1 MSRRPPRE
9 AVHRIPALVLVAAL
23 IAGLV
28 VLERGS
34 SPAPPTIPRRASAVD
49 GPTVP
54 STDAVSVAWFCA
66 EGTSVEGGRAD
77 ETVLIANLAAHPVDA
92 TVTVMRGAGRR
103 FAVERRTI
111 AALAQERVLVSDL
124 ADAEQPG
131 VVVEVLGGPA
141 IVEHELRGNDDV
153 AVGPCARA
161 AGRRWYF
168 AGGTTVRGA
177 EEWLTLFNPFGQDAI
192 VDVSFLTATRR
203 EVPLATQSLA
213 VPRHSRISV
222 PVHEQ
227 VLREERLATE
237 VHARIG
243 RVVAE
248 RTLRFDGTDTR
259 RGLAVSLGVNG
270 SASRWRLPVG
280 DAQVGTAQSI
290 SIANFASHAAQID
303 VSVTL
308 DGETALEP
316 EKVDVSAESVVRVE
330 LGDRVP
336 VASAYTVDVHVTDG
350 APVVVEA
357 FGTWAVPA
365 PVTGIATTP
374 GLVTEARRWAFAVGR
389 PDDSADAVI
398 SAINVSNRPL
408 TVQLYAYTA
417 GDPNSPASAPARAV
431 APGER
436 AEFRLS
442 ELGIRPDQVIVIEAD
457 GLIVVG
463 RLILGGGASISSGVP
478 DLDAQ
483 R

>member
-1 MSRRPPRE
+1 
-9 AVHRIPALVLVAAL
+9 VGAL

-28 VLERGS
+28 VVQRGTS
-34 SPAPPTIPRRASAVD
+34 STPLAIAHRATAID

-54 STDAVSVAWFCA
+54 SNDAVSVAWFCS

-77 ETVLIANLAAHPVDA
+77 ETVVIGNLARHPIKA
-92 TVTVMRGAGRR
+92 TVTVMRGAGRS
-103 FAVERRTI
+103 FAVEHRTI
-111 AALAQERVLVSDL
+111 AALAQERILVSDL
-124 ADAEQPG
+124 AEAEQPG

-141 IVEHELRGNDDV
+141 IVEHELRGNDDL

-161 AGRRWYF
+161 AGRHWFF

-203 EVPLATQSLA
+203 EAPLTTQSLA
-213 VPRHSRISV
+213 VPRHSRISL

-227 VLREERLATE
+227 VLREDRLAIE

-270 SASRWRLPVG
+270 AASRWRLPVG
-280 DAQVGTAQSI
+280 DAQAGTAQSI
-290 SIANFASHAAQID
+290 SIANFASRAAEVE

-308 DGETALEP
+308 DGQTALEP
-316 EKVDVSAESVVRVE
+316 ERVNVSAQSVERVD
-330 LGDRVP
+330 LGARLP
-336 VASAYTVDVHVTDG
+336 LGSAYTVDVRVRNG

-357 FGTWAVPA
+357 SGTWAAPA
-365 PVTGIATTP
+365 PFTGVATTI
-374 GLVTEARRWAFAVGR
+374 GSVSEARRWVFALGR
-389 PDDSADAVI
+389 PDETTDAVI
-398 SAINVSNRPL
+398 SAINVSKRPL

-436 AEFRLS
+436 AEFRLF
-442 ELGIRPDQVIVIEAD
+442 EIGVRPDQVIVIAAD
-457 GLIVVG
+457 GPIVVG
-463 RLILGGGASISSGVP
+463 RLILGGGASISPGVP
-478 DLDAQ
+478 DLDA
-483 R
+483 